1 MPLRLPRSVHWN
13 RSGSGGEKGGHFL
26 HQGMRLSLLLHVFQV
41 SRILL
46 CFSGWSCRK
55 DWFTFCGISPE
66 KLFLLSCKL
75 PLPFSA
81 KVAELG
87 TSYGESWYRIQCILV
102 QVAVELDTQY
112 IRIYRHT
119 LPYVQPDTYIRVDSY
134 VSNVTG
140 DRSHVTNV
148 TGYVALVVY
157 FKRTG
162 RFFKMSLCFW

>member
-1 MPLRLPRSVHWN
+1 MENLEKRRIKIIGKT
-13 RSGSGGEKGGHFL
+13 GSGKCGFLVQCQGIHF
-26 HQGMRLSLLLHVFQV
+26 FA
-41 SRILL
+41 
-46 CFSGWSCRK
+46 
-55 DWFTFCGISPE
+55 GISPE

>member
-1 MPLRLPRSVHWN
+1 M
-13 RSGSGGEKGGHFL
+13 
-26 HQGMRLSLLLHVFQV
+26 
-41 SRILL
+41 
-46 CFSGWSCRK
+46 
-55 DWFTFCGISPE
+55 
-66 KLFLLSCKL
+66 
-75 PLPFSA
+75 
-81 KVAELG
+81 ELG

-162 RFFKMSLCFW
+162 RFF